1 MAAAV
6 KAKLHHLTA
15 GPTSPTSPTSA
26 SDDGYRLLVTAGPT
40 YDRAR
45 HQTVPV
51 NAPAAIAVDNPHL
64 RAKIKVRVRAYRGF
78 PSTAPPHT
86 AYFDDPLHDK
96 DQYSIAFSFVPKHD
110 IPSRDTVWG
119 NDFDH
124 PIREKLPPGFNTAFR
139 IVKEWIDPAL
149 SCDAYAD
156 EPWLYGPTLSSWFA
170 WRIGD
175 VVEEGQD
182 FPAPEDA
189 VAMREGAEGS
199 GAEIRERMGIPENSQ
214 KRRKFFQSAANRE
227 AFTFEKGRLYMAD
240 FYNPYIDFSKRLLKL
255 PGFSMRVTKYLER
268 KSHLLRYVFKNRE
281 TGEVYINVNFNL
293 LWGKELEQAEQEE
306 EKMRKGED
314 GVVVGGGV
322 AGNPGA
328 NGHERAAPADG
339 AVEKEEKQPNDS
351 SHQQPQPEERKAEP
365 SPPAPAPAQPSTPEP
380 ATIAGATQQTE
391 ERGGN
396 IMDMLKFTA
405 TADARFSGRGTVV
418 HVEDELD

>member
-15 GPTSPTSPTSA
+15 SPTSPTSPTA
-26 SDDGYRLLVTAGPT
+26 GPDDGYRLLVTAGPT

-45 HQTVPV
+45 HHTVPV
-51 NAPAAIAVDNPHL
+51 NTATAIAVENAHL
-64 RAKIKVRVRAYRGF
+64 RAKITVRIRAYRGF
-78 PSTAPPHT
+78 PSTSPLHA
-86 AYFDDPLHDK
+86 AYFDDPRHDK

-110 IPSRDTVWG
+110 LPSLDAVWG

-124 PIREKLPPGFNTAFR
+124 PIRDKLPPGFNTAFR

-149 SCDAYAD
+149 NCDAYAD
-156 EPWLYGPTLSSWFA
+156 EPWLYGPALSSWFA
-170 WRIGD
+170 LWIGEL
-175 VVEEGQD
+175 VEDGRD
-182 FPAPEDA
+182 FPAPEDG

-199 GAEIRERMGIPENSQ
+199 GAGIRERLGIPENGE

-240 FYNPYIDFSKRLLKL
+240 FYNPYIDFSKRSLKL

-268 KSHLLRYVFKNRE
+268 KSHLLRYVFKDRE

-306 EKMRKGED
+306 EARLRGED

-322 AGNPGA
+322 AGNPA
-328 NGHERAAPADG
+328 VNGHEKAGGADG
-339 AVEKEEKQPNDS
+339 AVEEEAKQSHPS
-351 SHQQPQPEERKAEP
+351 SPQQPHPTEHKAESSPPAAAPAHPPSPDAAPTAVATQQPQ
-365 SPPAPAPAQPSTPEP
+365 T
-380 ATIAGATQQTE
+380 
-391 ERGGN
+391 RGQS
-396 IMDMLKFTA
+396 IMDMLKSTA
-405 TADARFSGRGTVV
+405 TADARYSGKRTVV
-418 HVEDELD
+418 RVEDELD